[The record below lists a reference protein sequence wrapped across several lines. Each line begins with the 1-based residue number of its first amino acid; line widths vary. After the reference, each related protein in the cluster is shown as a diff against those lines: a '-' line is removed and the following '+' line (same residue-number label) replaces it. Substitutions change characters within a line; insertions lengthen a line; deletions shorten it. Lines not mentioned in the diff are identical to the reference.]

1 MRGNTYPRF
10 LPLSCDESF
19 RHLLT
24 WSHEGDCQVG
34 ERVCV
39 SGYMNVQIMRKGE
52 EKKGIS

>member
-1 MRGNTYPRF
+1 VRGNTYPRF